1 MNWKNQR
8 VLIIGAARQGL
19 ALARYLSEEGAE
31 VILTDLRSEK
41 DLIAERES
49 LSEYSIYWVL
59 GEHPLRLLEGTT
71 LVCPSGGVPL
81 TIPLLL
87 EAKKQGIPFSN
98 DAQIFLQAA
107 PCKVIGITGS
117 AGKTTATTLVH
128 LMAKAAVKKGIYKQA
143 FIGGNIGNPLIADL
157 DNMTQDDIVV
167 MELSSFQLEQFS
179 TSPKVAALLN
189 ITPNHLDRHVTMEAY
204 TKAKQNILKFQNPE
218 DFAIL
223 GREDQI
229 AWGSSANI
237 KGNILSFGHEK
248 IEIEQFGTFIHE
260 DHIWIRYVEGES
272 QIMPV
277 DEVALLGDHNLLNVL
292 AACAIAAAAG
302 LPIET
307 MRTGINS
314 FEGIPHRLEFV
325 RSWGVADWYNDSIA
339 TAPERSMA
347 GILSFDQSIVLLA
360 GGRDKDLPWDDFA
373 ILVAEKVD
381 HIILFGEAVDIILTA
396 LNNSPGD
403 YSVSSCTNL
412 ASAVDTASQIVSPGD
427 VVLFSPGGTS
437 YDEFFDFAERGN
449 KYIELVNTL

>member
-325 RSWGVADWYNDSIA
+325 RSWGGADWYSDSIA
-339 TAPERSMA
+339 T
-347 GILSFDQSIVLLA
+347 
-360 GGRDKDLPWDDFA
+360 
-373 ILVAEKVD
+373 
-381 HIILFGEAVDIILTA
+381 
-396 LNNSPGD
+396 
-403 YSVSSCTNL
+403 
-412 ASAVDTASQIVSPGD
+412 
-427 VVLFSPGGTS
+427 
-437 YDEFFDFAERGN
+437 
-449 KYIELVNTL
+449 

>member
-1 MNWKNQR
+1 
-8 VLIIGAARQGL
+8 
-19 ALARYLSEEGAE
+19 
-31 VILTDLRSEK
+31 
-41 DLIAERES
+41 
-49 LSEYSIYWVL
+49 
-59 GEHPLRLLEGTT
+59 
-71 LVCPSGGVPL
+71 
-81 TIPLLL
+81 
-87 EAKKQGIPFSN
+87 
-98 DAQIFLQAA
+98 
-107 PCKVIGITGS
+107 KVIGITGS

-325 RSWGVADWYNDSIA
+325 RSWGGADWYNDSIA